1 MSATPVTIGLSAV
14 AMAPR
19 GGEAAV
25 LTVRPEPEGLAGLPA
40 GPFDAEAHRTFELA
54 LRDFVDHYGT
64 DVVKFWGGRN

>member
-25 LTVRPEPEGLAGLPA
+25 LTVRPEG
-40 GPFDAEAHRTFELA
+40 HQ
-54 LRDFVDHYGT
+54 FVHPG
-64 DVVKFWGGRN
+64 VGG